1 MYISLG
7 QANQLDNLV
16 KGQEVAIRSFA
27 ADIITNKYKTTQSFK
42 SVLESIKIPENI
54 IYSKRLAGKLK
65 GLISRSTEV
74 YNILLDCRSSANTG
88 TFNNNVP
95 YLSEIF
101 DLILILFNSDFAN
114 KDIARKFSS
123 IEEFHY
129 CCSLFH
135 KVRNDL
141 SHPASH
147 PITPSDADKV
157 IFFISNLCN
166 SIDNK
171 YYWHATSSEILN
183 GIKIYENLSSS
194 SNVKCQN
201 LALGI
206 SSHKRLVCRENII
219 DRLYKSLFGGDN
231 LRRVF
236 GSVVLYGYGGVGK
249 TSITAEF
256 LYRTLRDKLD
266 GKHEDLEYLLFFSSK
281 DEHLNNNNSTGELY
295 IDSVRPEFSTF
306 DELKNLLLRTLGIS
320 CIEELASSFKRGII
334 AIDNLEN
341 IETDEKEKII
351 NFIRTLPREVQF
363 IVTSRVEE
371 MCEEKIH
378 IEEFKNDETGH
389 NFIRQLIESEE
400 IEVYIDNSEIESL
413 LHASKGNALI
423 ILQTLNIVS
432 RGVTTFSNI
441 FESLESMRSRNTE
454 IIANFMYKNTFDDAF
469 TYLKSKGLRVEDVV
483 QIISLYDEKIE
494 LYSISKLVKIDI
506 ADAEQICNYLLG
518 RLVLKKTG
526 EYYELNEFAKRFIF
540 IKLLPDRL
548 KLAEL
553 KGEISAHKSRMR
565 GKLEQLDSTLN
576 TSLELRK
583 NVTDWQPRNY
593 IDKIVI
599 AELFSLYG
607 DAIKCLRRGERT
619 EYEKYLKEFDDHQ
632 FISRHP
638 FVPHQKARILK
649 EGLKKF
655 YNNDK
660 MLMTQVEQLYE
671 EAIESIE
678 YEYRYLMNGEAYAS
692 LLMLFGVFLS
702 QQLKQYSRAI
712 RFLESACTYFNS
724 PDSKAWSIS
733 RVYLSESYL
742 GMYQESKRE
751 EYIAQLKII
760 YREVTLTKTGHK
772 FNKERYT
779 KKFSSI
785 AS

>member
-27 ADIITNKYKTTQSFK
+27 ADILINKYKTEKSFK
-42 SVLESIKIPENI
+42 SVLESINIPENI
-54 IYSKRLAGKLK
+54 IYSKRLTGKLK
-65 GLISRSTEV
+65 GLISRSADV
-74 YNILLDCRSSANTG
+74 YEILLHCHSSAKTG

-114 KDIARKFSS
+114 KDIARNFSS

-157 IFFISNLCN
+157 IFFISNLC
-166 SIDNK
+166 STIDSK
-171 YYWHATSSEILN
+171 YYWHAKSSDILN
-183 GIKIYENLSSS
+183 GIKDYENLSSS
-194 SNVKCQN
+194 GNVKCQN
-201 LALGI
+201 LAMGV

-219 DRLYKSLFGGDN
+219 DRLYRSLFGGDN
-231 LRRVF
+231 LKRVF

-266 GKHEDLEYLLFFSSK
+266 GKHEDLEYVLFFSSK
-281 DEHLNNNNSTGELY
+281 DEHLKNNNSTGELY

-306 DELKNLLLRTLGIS
+306 DELQNLLLRALGIS
-320 CIEELASSFKRGII
+320 SIEEIAFSYKRGII
-334 AIDNLEN
+334 AIDNIEN
-341 IETDEKEKII
+341 IEAGEKEKII

-371 MCEEKIH
+371 MCEDKIH
-378 IEEFKNDETGH
+378 VEEFKNDETGH
-389 NFIRQLIESEE
+389 NFIRELIESEE
-400 IEVYIDNSEIESL
+400 IEVLLGNQEIESL

-432 RGVTTFSNI
+432 RGVATFSNI

-483 QIISLYDEKIE
+483 QVISLYDERIE

-548 KLAEL
+548 KLADL
-553 KGEISAHKSRMR
+553 KGEISAHKARMR
-565 GKLEQLDSTLN
+565 GKLEQLDNTLN
-576 TSLELRK
+576 TNTELRK

-607 DAIKCLRRGERT
+607 DAIRCLRSGKKT

-655 YNNDK
+655 YKHDNA
-660 MLMTQVEQLYE
+660 LMKQVEQLYE

-712 RFLESACTYFNS
+712 RFLESACAYFSS

-733 RVYLSESYL
+733 RIYLSESYL
-742 GMYQESKRE
+742 GMYEESKRE
-751 EYIAQLKII
+751 EYIAQLKTI
-760 YREVTLTKTGHK
+760 YKEVTSTRTEHK
-772 FNKERYT
+772 FSKERYI